1 MLEDFSSTSLQTTSN
16 MRFLCM
22 FLFCNL
28 NLQRSPGFLS
38 LPKFIKKPYSSWDLV
53 YKFSAKNKFLQ
64 LCFKLLLKKNPEIY
78 NGNSDSAHD
87 HKYRNI
93 IVVGRSY
100 PIQKEKLVS
109 QSNSTSVTMASY
121 EIRKKKTGA
130 NKKSLQILTLLMAAQ
145 SHYTLVI
152 KVCLCMCFFFIITT
166 FKSILNYF
174 ITHSSWANS
183 SPSDHHRL
191 TWQIFE
197 LCFQIPI
204 P

>member
-1 MLEDFSSTSLQTTSN
+1 MLEDFSSTFLQMTSN

-28 NLQRSPGFLS
+28 NLQRSPGFLC

-64 LCFKLLLKKNPEIY
+64 LSFKLLLKKKNPEIY

-93 IVVGRSY
+93 IVVGSSY

-121 EIRKKKTGA
+121 EIRKKKQVQT
-130 NKKSLQILTLLMAAQ
+130 KKPAD
-145 SHYTLVI
+145 
-152 KVCLCMCFFFIITT
+152 
-166 FKSILNYF
+166 LN
-174 ITHSSWANS
+174 IADGSTKPLHLG
-183 SPSDHHRL
+183 H
-191 TWQIFE
+191 
-197 LCFQIPI
+197 
-204 P
+204 